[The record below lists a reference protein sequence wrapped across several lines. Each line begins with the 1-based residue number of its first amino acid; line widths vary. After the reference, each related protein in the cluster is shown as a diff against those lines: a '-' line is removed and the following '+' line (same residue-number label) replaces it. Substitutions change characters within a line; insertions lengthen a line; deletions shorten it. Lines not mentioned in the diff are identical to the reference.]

1 MDTTVEEEMRASD
14 FRFYARIGYLAIV
27 IVFGGFGVWA
37 SYAPLDSAAVAQGKV
52 ALETD
57 RKPVQHLE
65 GGIID
70 AILVKETERVVEGQ
84 VLFRLRP
91 TQAKTNSEVLQK
103 QLDAGIATEARLVAE
118 QSQAPAITFPA
129 EVLARASNPET
140 AQTLAD
146 QQQSFI
152 ERRRSIEN
160 QVELQKAKID
170 QATRDNVGKEARL
183 KISQSQY
190 DSYALEIGRVTI
202 LADKGFYPQNKLL
215 GSKREQS
222 RIEAE
227 ITATK
232 TEIALNLARIDEA
245 RLQIRQI
252 YQQRQEQNAENLAKQ
267 RGQNS
272 DYREKLAVA
281 NDVLNRV
288 DVRAPRAGV
297 VQAIKFHALGA
308 VVKPGDTLAEV
319 IPISDNLV
327 LSAKITPTDINNVA
341 VGQTAEVRFPAFAY
355 KHLPAIF
362 GQVRSV
368 SADSLVD
375 DESPTKQHYYKA
387 KVIIDQKTI
396 PAEIAGSLVPGMPA
410 DVVIITGER
419 TLLQYLLG
427 PVIQRLTVGMREK

>member
-1 MDTTVEEEMRASD
+1 MGQKPFLLRYYFLTGVGAGLINVVVKTVPALFGHGFSYVPTIGAS
-14 FRFYARIGYLAIV
+14 GAI
-27 IVFGGFGVWA
+27 FGILIA
-37 SYAPLDSAAVAQGKV
+37 C
-52 ALETD
+52 
-57 RKPVQHLE
+57 
-65 GGIID
+65 
-70 AILVKETERVVEGQ
+70 AILFPDRRVY
-84 VLFRLRP
+84 LFP
-91 TQAKTNSEVLQK
+91 
-103 QLDAGIATEARLVAE
+103 
-118 QSQAPAITFPA
+118 
-129 EVLARASNPET
+129 
-140 AQTLAD
+140 
-146 QQQSFI
+146 
-152 ERRRSIEN
+152 
-160 QVELQKAKID
+160 
-170 QATRDNVGKEARL
+170 
-183 KISQSQY
+183 
-190 DSYALEIGRVTI
+190 IGI

-222 RIEAE
+222 RVEAE

-252 YQQRQEQNAENLAKQ
+252 YQQRQEQNAEALAKQ

-297 VQAIKFHALGA
+297 VQGIKFHALGA

-327 LSAKITPTDINNVA
+327 LSAKIIPTDINNVA

-362 GQVRSV
+362 GQVRTV